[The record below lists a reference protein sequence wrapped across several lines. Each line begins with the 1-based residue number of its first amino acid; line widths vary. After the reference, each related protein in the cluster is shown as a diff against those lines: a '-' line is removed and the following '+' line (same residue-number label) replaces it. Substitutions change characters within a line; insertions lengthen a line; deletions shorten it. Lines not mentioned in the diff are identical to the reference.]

1 MLDQKLP
8 KAIIYLEPHQ
18 VSIYLSTSSVA
29 IAIPFTGEVV
39 ANMEVIAVE
48 TLQAQIETGIKQ
60 NDLQPHLA
68 HVVISPGLYFKKEF
82 PGKEKS
88 LRSPE
93 ITAFLDIIPLENVTS
108 RVIAFHEAAVAVAT
122 NKDFYQPI
130 LDVFKRSK
138 FEFAG
143 LPPAFVFQDSQEEQ
157 FQFTPEMARKILG
170 QWDLA
175 QKMSLVNMQ
184 PKTTSSQIA
193 QAQLNSEDGEVLP
206 LPSDNTFKLDNSS
219 DEKLLGVKR
228 VYVLAGV
235 FIVLILILSIL
246 VYNVVLNPQ
255 PV

>member
-18 VSIYLSTSSVA
+18 ISIYSSATSSI

-48 TLQAQIETGIKQ
+48 ALQAQIETGIKQ

-68 HVVISPGLYFKKEF
+68 HIVISPALYFKKEF

-108 RVIAFHEAAVAVAT
+108 RVVAFHEAAVAVAT

-143 LPPAFVFQDSQEEQ
+143 LTPAFVFQESEEEQ
-157 FQFTPEMARKILG
+157 FQFTPELARKVLG
-170 QWDLA
+170 QWDVG
-175 QKMSLVNMQ
+175 QKMSLVSMQ
-184 PKTTSSQIA
+184 AKSATNQPAATSA
-193 QAQLNSEDGEVLP
+193 ANGEVLP
-206 LPSDNTFKLDNSS
+206 PLPQESTFKLDNSS
-219 DEKLLGVKR
+219 DEKILGMKR
-228 VYVLAGV
+228 VYVLGGV
-235 FIVLILILSIL
+235 FAILILILAVL
-246 VYNVVLNPQ
+246 MFNMLLNPQ